1 MSRLDYPVKLENWRA
16 TPHFLRMSGA
26 SLGHP
31 LFCAAKD
38 NTNLCERCEREI
50 DIQLSPQLTVSLSTI
65 VDDTLDSGGS
75 IWNGGYYLSKYLLHH
90 ADMVRNKTVLELGSG
105 CGLTG
110 IVAGVCKAKHV
121 VLTDLPEQIPYLQS
135 NIDKNRDI
143 LQSEACTC
151 MPLEWG
157 TEAKH
162 LNIHQYD
169 AILAAD
175 VGFDISLHH
184 PLVST
189 LLLYAS
195 ATTDIYLVE
204 EQRWKDVYNWYLE
217 EISEH
222 FYVIDKEVIS
232 SDACRAPVV
241 LWHVKKK

>member
-1 MSRLDYPVKLENWRA
+1 
-16 TPHFLRMSGA
+16 MSGT

-38 NTNLCERCEREI
+38 NNNLTERCEREI
-50 DIQLSPQLTVSLSTI
+50 DIEISPKLTISLSTI

-75 IWNGGYYLSKYLLHH
+75 IWNGGYYLSKYLLQH
-90 ADMVRNKTVLELGSG
+90 ADMVQNKTVLELGSG

-110 IVAGVCKAKHV
+110 IIASVCSAKQV

-135 NIDKNRDI
+135 NVEKNRNI
-143 LQSEACTC
+143 LRSEACTC
-151 MPLEWG
+151 IPLDWG
-157 TEAKH
+157 SETKCEDIPH
-162 LNIHQYD
+162 RYD

-175 VGFDISLHH
+175 VGFDVSLHQ

-204 EQRWKDVYNWYLE
+204 EQRWRDVYNWYLE

-222 FYVIDKEVIS
+222 FDVIEKVVIS
-232 SDACRAPVV
+232 SDACRVPVV